1 MHHWQMQFRSA
12 CREIKRSESSFLK
25 IPQFKTPVNILRADT
40 KNVGGV
46 AKGEMILGLP
56 EDRHLQVDI
65 EEYLKEKG
73 LAVEEV
79 TEDVE

>member
-1 MHHWQMQFRSA
+1 MCA
-12 CREIKRSESSFLK
+12 I
-25 IPQFKTPVNILRADT
+25 
-40 KNVGGV
+40 
-46 AKGEMILGLP
+46 
-56 EDRHLQVDI
+56 RHLQVDI